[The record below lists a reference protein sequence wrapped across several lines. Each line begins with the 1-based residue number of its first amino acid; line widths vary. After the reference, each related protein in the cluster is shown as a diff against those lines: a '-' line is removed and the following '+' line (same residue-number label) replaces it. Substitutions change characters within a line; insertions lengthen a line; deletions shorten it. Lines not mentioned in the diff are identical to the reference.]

1 MAKTPWQLGDRR
13 LEWGQR
19 TYLMA
24 VLNVTPDSFS
34 DGGQF
39 YSVERALAK
48 VEAIAAATDILDI
61 GGESTRPGATPVAVE
76 EELARVIPVIRAVRA
91 RHPHLLISIDTT
103 KAVVAEAALAA
114 GANILNDVSAGRDD
128 PQMLPLAAQT
138 QAPIVLM
145 HRQGKPATMQ
155 QNPQYRDVV
164 AEVRQFLTDA
174 QTMAK
179 ALGIAAMA
187 VDPGIGFGKTLE
199 HNLALLRRLPDLQT
213 LEAPVLVGVSRK
225 SFLGTLCDRPQP
237 ADRVW
242 GTAAACTA
250 AIAGGADILRVH
262 DVWEMRD
269 VCRVADALYRRA

>member
-1 MAKTPWQLGDRR
+1 MAKIPWQVGDRR
-13 LEWGQR
+13 LVWGQR

-39 YSVERALAK
+39 LSVERALAK

-61 GGESTRPGATPVAVE
+61 GGESTRPGATPVSAE

-91 RHPHLLISIDTT
+91 RHPQLPISIDTT

-128 PQMLPLAAQT
+128 PQMLPLAART

-145 HRQGKPATMQ
+145 HRQGKPRTMQ

-164 AEVRQFLTDA
+164 AEVRQFLVDA
-174 QTMAK
+174 QTLAA
-179 ALGIAAMA
+179 ALGIVQVA

-199 HNLALLRRLPDLQT
+199 HNLALLRHLPDLQT
-213 LEAPVLVGVSRK
+213 LNAPVLVGVSRK
-225 SFLGTLCDRPQP
+225 SFLGTLCDRPHP
-237 ADRVW
+237 PDRVW

-262 DVWEMRD
+262 DLWEMRD
-269 VCRVADALYRRA
+269 VVRVADALYRSR

>member
-1 MAKTPWQLGDRR
+1 MAKLPWQVGDRR
-13 LEWGQR
+13 LVWGQR

-34 DGGQF
+34 DGGRF
-39 YSVERALAK
+39 DSVERALAK
-48 VEAIAAATDILDI
+48 VEAIATATDILDI
-61 GGESTRPGATPVAVE
+61 GGESTRPGSTPVTAT

-91 RHPHLLISIDTT
+91 RHPHLPISIDTT

-128 PQMLPLAAQT
+128 PKMLPLAAQT
-138 QAPIVLM
+138 QVPMVLM
-145 HRQGKPATMQ
+145 HRQGLPPTMQ
-155 QNPQYRDVV
+155 QDPQYRDVV
-164 AEVRQFLTDA
+164 TEVRQFLTDA
-174 QTMAK
+174 QTMAA
-179 ALGIAAMA
+179 ALGIAQVAI
-187 VDPGIGFGKTLE
+187 DPGIGFGKTLE
-199 HNLALLRRLPDLQT
+199 HNLALLRHLSALQT
-213 LEAPVLVGVSRK
+213 LNAPVLVGVSRK
-225 SFLGTLCDRPQP
+225 SFLGNLCDRPHP

-269 VCRVADALYRRA
+269 VCRVADALYRP